1 MSTLAQAAMEA
12 GTPSRTQG
20 QPTTPGAN
28 RGFRPPVGVVAA
40 EPGGEAATPV
50 GVHVGQPSTSG
61 AEHGIEAGNLEARTQ
76 VGGGHGTGL
85 AVHTSSGGDDDEVGG
100 MILERF
106 NMKSN
111 TGYNVKGF
119 SGHTSSYC

>member
-1 MSTLAQAAMEA
+1 MSTLARAAMEA

-28 RGFRPPVGVVAA
+28 RGLRHPEGVVAA

-50 GVHVGQPSTSG
+50 GVNHGQASTSG
-61 AEHGIEAGNLEARTQ
+61 AEHGIEAGNLAT
-76 VGGGHGTGL
+76 
-85 AVHTSSGGDDDEVGG
+85 SGGDDDDVGG

-106 NMKSN
+106 NIKSN